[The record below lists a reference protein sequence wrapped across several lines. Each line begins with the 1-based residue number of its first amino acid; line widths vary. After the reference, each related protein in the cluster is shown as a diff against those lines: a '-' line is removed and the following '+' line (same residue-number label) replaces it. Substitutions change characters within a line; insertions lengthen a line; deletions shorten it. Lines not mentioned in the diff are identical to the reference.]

1 MYMDKVRLGILASE
15 VLLGL
20 ACSRVIGVQLRRVCG
35 VVPLGRLSSPA
46 ESVYSGEV
54 KTSNVPMNAASVDGC
69 EMRASVSC
77 WMRLR

>member
-1 MYMDKVRLGILASE
+1 
-15 VLLGL
+15 
-20 ACSRVIGVQLRRVCG
+20 LRRVCG